1 MISITKFAYR
11 EEKQSEDEN
20 LTSQE
25 GICLRWREL
34 IFAKKK
40 KETKP
45 SEDKDLTSLDILESE
60 KRQSE
65 NQLSLRD
72 EGIENIKDQEIEE
85 WKLR

>member
-25 GICLRWREL
+25 GIRLRWRDL
-34 IFAKKK
+34 VFAKEK

-45 SEDKDLTSLDILESE
+45 SEDKELTLLDILESE

-65 NQLSLRD
+65 NQLSPRD

-85 WKLR
+85 